1 MLKKEIYRLI
11 INPFFQ
17 ISTICIIIFTL
28 LICIYF
34 SFNTSNEIINI
45 ETQGYII
52 KYDSIEDIE
61 KYLNICLEDIENL
74 DINSPHYDNNYKRL
88 NYTKNIYN
96 YLLNDYI
103 PYDELVS
110 YEAIS
115 LKPSSNIFSFHTQL
129 ISYLMILIF
138 LYIIIINYCVFSCDF
153 DSGSYK
159 YLYTKNN
166 RGKVILAKS
175 IITFVTILACSTII
189 CILVSI
195 YAYLSFSNTKMNV
208 IGLINEKI
216 KIINFSYYML
226 FDSIGL
232 IFFSSSMTLFLT
244 GLFHI
249 FKKTVYCFIVSFS
262 YILIISLL
270 VNISSNKII
279 SSFLLLPIFSYFN
292 NTIFTTI
299 AYNLILSLLFVIGIF
314 NLKQKDL

>member
-88 NYTKNIYN
+88 NYTKNIYT

-292 NTIFTTI
+292 NTIFSTI